1 MTRLTLKLGPFTT
14 ALATDIPGLVADL
27 QSLYP
32 SEAFRPAG
40 GFADFHVA
48 LRRGRGLRRWWRPQV
63 DFLLDGEAPF
73 KPLPLDQALP
83 MFEWGI
89 NYAIA
94 ALAQTYL
101 IIHAAALEHGGKVV
115 ILPGSPGAGKST
127 LAAAL
132 AHRGWRLLSDELA
145 LIRPADRHIVPLARP
160 VSLKNQSIGIIRQF
174 APAARFSRET
184 QDTAKGTVALM
195 AAPPDSIARVA
206 ETAPAGWIV
215 FPRWQAGAAT
225 WLAPFSK
232 AAALVE
238 VAHNALNYSM
248 HGAAGFELLAALFDD
263 CGCYRFTYG
272 ALDDAVAAFKALAE
286 GRVDAARPDLPRAA
300 SS

>member
-1 MTRLTLKLGPFTT
+1 MSRLALRLGPFTA
-14 ALATDIPGLVADL
+14 ALTTDIAGLVDDL
-27 QSLYP
+27 RALYP
-32 SEAFRPAG
+32 PDSFRPAG
-40 GFADFHVA
+40 GFADFHVT
-48 LRRGRGLRRWWRPQV
+48 LRRGRGVRRWWRPQV

-101 IIHAAALEHGGKVV
+101 IIHAAALERGGRVV
-115 ILPGSPGAGKST
+115 IMPGTPGAGKST

-184 QDTAKGTVALM
+184 LDTAKGTVALM

-215 FPRWQAGAAT
+215 FPRWEAGGAAR
-225 WLAPFSK
+225 LEPFSK

-248 HGAAGFELLAALFDD
+248 HGAAGFDLLAALFDR

-272 ALDDAVAAFKALAE
+272 ALDEAVAAFEALAE
-286 GRVDAARPDLPRAA
+286 EPADAARPGRPRAA